1 MGSVTIGSP
10 EWLWP
15 CVGLVGLV
23 LILMWRRYRA
33 AARMPAGAKVLAGG
47 LKVAGLILL
56 CLCLV
61 DLQWREE
68 RAATGENLVLV
79 MADGS
84 RGMGIAD
91 GSAGEKTRGEILKEV
106 LGRSAGDWQESLEG
120 EYQVRRYVFGQRLE
134 GVADFEGLEFDR
146 PVSDLGRTLN
156 LLKERY
162 GNRPVAGVVLLSDGN
177 ATDVESAAD
186 WDEAFFE
193 GAPPVYP
200 VLIGEG
206 APERDLGIVDVLVSE
221 TVFEDA
227 PVTVDVDVMCR
238 GYAGEAVELRLL
250 DEAGETVEKQEHV
263 PGEAEERHR
272 FRMRLKPGKRGVL
285 FYEAVLGVKGE
296 GEAEESEFEAVA
308 ADEATLENNRRM
320 LMVDRGE
327 GPYRVLYVS
336 GRPNWEYKFF
346 RRALAADDEV
356 ELTALVRVAKREPK
370 FEWRGRSGES
380 SNPLFRGFGRDDPEE
395 DTSYDKPVLVRLD
408 TQDGAELEDGFPSA
422 PEDLYSKFDV
432 IVIDDLEASFF
443 THAQME
449 LLSDFVSRRG
459 GGLLM
464 LGGQE
469 SYQLGGY
476 DDTPL
481 AAMLPVYLDRVS
493 AAGAA
498 DRDMRF
504 ELTREGWLEPWLRLR
519 DEETGERERLE
530 GMPGFRALNRV
541 RAIKPGASLLATA
554 VSAEDG
560 AMVPAVVGQRFGEGR
575 VLAVTVGDWWRWGF
589 RSEEMRPDMEKA
601 WRQMV
606 RWLMA
611 DVPSLV
617 ELTVERGRAED
628 GRQLSVET
636 RVRDDAF
643 EPMDN
648 VLVEVKVAEVGE
660 GKGNEYEDEYEG
672 ERGGHEAVVLDAEP
686 SDEEAGVFG
695 DTVSGAKEGAFRAVA
710 SVRGE
715 DGEVMGEAGSGWVVD
730 LAAEEYR
737 RLEPN
742 EELMSALAE
751 RTGGE
756 VISVE
761 GLEEF
766 VRSMPERGGPVTEV
780 RSEPLWHRPWVF
792 LLALGCFAG
801 EWGVRRRWGAA

>member
-1 MGSVTIGSP
+1 MGGLHLLMGSVTLGSP

-15 CVGLVGLV
+15 CVGIIGLV
-23 LILMWRRYRA
+23 VFLMWRRYRA
-33 AARMPAGAKVLAGG
+33 ASGMPTGAKILAGG
-47 LKVAGLILL
+47 LKVGGVLML
-56 CLCLV
+56 CLCLM

-84 RGMGIAD
+84 RGMTIAD
-91 GSAGEKTRGEILKEV
+91 EGSGEETRAEMLQSILE
-106 LGRSAGDWQESLEG
+106 REAGDWQEVLEG

-134 GVADFEGLEFDR
+134 GVSDFGDLEFDR
-146 PVSDLGRTLN
+146 PVSDLGRTMS

-162 GNRPVAGVVLLSDGN
+162 ANRPVAGVILLSDGN
-177 ATDVESAAD
+177 ATDVESASD
-186 WDEAFFE
+186 WDEVFFE
-193 GAPPVYP
+193 NAPPVYP

-206 APERDLGIVDVLVSE
+206 APPRDLGIVDVYVSE

-238 GYAGEAVELRLL
+238 GYEGETVELRLF
-250 DEAGETVEKQEHV
+250 DESSEVVEVQEYVVEGEED
-263 PGEAEERHR
+263 RHR
-272 FRMRLKPGKRGVL
+272 FRMRLRPVKRGVL
-285 FYEAVLGVKGE
+285 FYEAVLGLKGDEEGEGKMAGKSKGE
-296 GEAEESEFEAVA
+296 RGNGEE
-308 ADEATLENNRRM
+308 EATLENNRRL

-408 TQDGAELEDGFPSA
+408 TKDGAELEDGFPSTA
-422 PEDLYSKFDV
+422 EDLFSQFDV

-443 THAQME
+443 THGQLE

-469 SYQLGGY
+469 SYQMGGY
-476 DDTPL
+476 DNTPL
-481 AAMLPVYLDRVS
+481 APLLPVYLDRVAMS
-493 AAGAA
+493 GGA
-498 DRDMRF
+498 DEDMRF

-519 DEETGERERLE
+519 DEEVGERERLE
-530 GMPGFRALNRV
+530 GMPAFRALNRV

-554 VSAEDG
+554 VSAGDG
-560 AMVPAVVGQRFGEGR
+560 AMIPAVVGQRYGEGR

-589 RSEEMRPDMEKA
+589 RSEELRPDMEKA

-617 ELTVERGRAED
+617 EMTVEQAGAD
-628 GRQLSVET
+628 AGRQLST
-636 RVRDDAF
+636 SA
-643 EPMDN
+643 PSGAM
-648 VLVEVKVAEVGE
+648 LSPYPVEVP
-660 GKGNEYEDEYEG
+660 
-672 ERGGHEAVVLDAEP
+672 R
-686 SDEEAGVFG
+686 
-695 DTVSGAKEGAFRAVA
+695 SGI
-710 SVRGE
+710 
-715 DGEVMGEAGSGWVVD
+715 
-730 LAAEEYR
+730 
-737 RLEPN
+737 PN
-742 EELMSALAE
+742 A
-751 RTGGE
+751 T
-756 VISVE
+756 
-761 GLEEF
+761 
-766 VRSMPERGGPVTEV
+766 
-780 RSEPLWHRPWVF
+780 
-792 LLALGCFAG
+792 
-801 EWGVRRRWGAA
+801 